1 MRFAHFA
8 DIHIGSW
15 ADERLAE
22 ASTKAFAKA
31 VGICIEKPVDF
42 MLISGDF
49 FNTSLPSI
57 DRLKEVT
64 CKLKELADRG
74 LPVYV
79 IPGSHDFSPTGKT
92 MLDVLENAGLFTNVM
107 RGTGNDDG
115 KLQLNFTVD
124 RKTGAKIVGI
134 GGKKGMLD
142 KHYYAQ
148 LLLDNLENEPGF
160 KIFMFHTAIE
170 EFKPKGMEQ
179 MDAVPLAMFPKGFS
193 YYAGGHIHRVF
204 EREVDGYGLI
214 TMPGPLF
221 PNNFDE
227 LELIGNGGFYIVES
241 SPDGKA
247 KATHCPIVI
256 HNVHTIT
263 VDAEKKT
270 PEEVTDALMAAIE
283 QKEFYNTIVLVRV
296 AGKLRSGRTTDVGFR
311 QFLEAV
317 YEKRAVYVAKNTSKL
332 VGKDFEEIKVD
343 YRSVE
348 DAEQKLIAEHAG
360 QSKAFPVEKE
370 KELANQLLHILAK
383 EKEEGETIA
392 DFEKRI
398 KDDFAKVVGIRL

>member
-22 ASTKAFAKA
+22 ASTRAFMKA
-31 VGICIEKPVDF
+31 VDACVEKAVDF
-42 MLISGDF
+42 ILISGDF

-64 CKLKELADRG
+64 SKLKELADMNI
-74 LPVYV
+74 PVYI

-92 MLDVLENAGLFTNVM
+92 MLDVLENAGLLTNVM
-107 RGTGNDDG
+107 RGSSGEDG
-115 KLQLNFTVD
+115 KLSLKFTTD
-124 RKTGAKIVGI
+124 RKTGAKITGI

-142 KHYYAQ
+142 KHYYGQ
-148 LLLDNLENEPGF
+148 LVLESLEKEAGF
-160 KIFMFHTAIE
+160 RIFMFHTALE

-179 MDAVPLAMFPKGFS
+179 MDAVPLAMLPKGFS

-204 EREVDGYGLI
+204 ERSVPGYGLI

-227 LELIGNGGFYIVES
+227 LELVGNGGFYIIES
-241 SPDGKA
+241 SSDGKV
-247 KATHCPIVI
+247 KATHHPVII
-256 HNVHTIT
+256 HNVYTIN

-270 PEEVTDALMAAIE
+270 PEEVTDALMAAIG

-296 AGKLRSGRTTDVGFR
+296 AGKLRSGKTSDIGFR

-317 YEKRAVYVAKNTSKL
+317 YEKRAVYVARNTSKL

-343 YRSVE
+343 YHSVE
-348 DAEQKLIAEHAG
+348 DIEQKLIVEHAG
-360 QSKAFPVEKE
+360 QSKAFPVDREKD
-370 KELANQLLHILAK
+370 LAHKLLHILAK
-383 EKEEGETIA
+383 EKEEGETTA
-392 DFEKRI
+392 DFEKRV
-398 KDDFAKVVGIRL
+398 KEDFAKVVGIKL